1 MGVTHT
7 GCLNKW
13 RSLSL
18 SVILASE
25 KIVIHLRLHS
35 FLLRLRFIYGS
46 LPLDSFFLCLIHTS
60 RKDSSTVCL
69 LSLGINISLLF
80 SYVTLFSFYCFSSS
94 SSSGCCCLFFFL
106 LFISVLTRTFLA
118 SSDIILSSFLSL
130 LVVRKSLESF
140 QKERQQERRNK
151 SLLKMPLPCQ
161 VSCCC

>member
-69 LSLGINISLLF
+69 LSLGINISLFLF
-80 SYVTLFSFYCFSSS
+80 LCHSFLILL
-94 SSSGCCCLFFFL
+94 LFFFFFWL
-106 LFISVLTRTFLA
+106 L
-118 SSDIILSSFLSL
+118 LSL
-130 LVVRKSLESF
+130 L
-140 QKERQQERRNK
+140 
-151 SLLKMPLPCQ
+151 PLTIYLC
-161 VSCCC
+161 SY